1 MHVEAPLPF
10 DAMDA
15 ARERVEAGAAALT
28 DGDWGEAR
36 QAFEAALGEDG
47 DDPDALYGL
56 GAVLWWTGRMADALP
71 IWERAYSGFRR
82 RSDPIQAVIA
92 AVNLSLTYGSGFGN
106 RAAAHGWVVRAE
118 RVASDVEAPPLRG
131 WVLITKAQL
140 VDEPSEAQA
149 MIRTAQEI
157 ANECNDTDLE
167 LCALAA
173 LGASLIDEGRVH
185 EAKPLLDEAMAGT
198 LGGEFEELDTVVFTS
213 CVLVQSCY
221 RCADFSR
228 VVQWVRA
235 LRGFID
241 RYGNPYVNSLCRAHY
256 GAVLVATGDWAPA
269 EVELG
274 VALEMAGDAFPS
286 VRAEASS
293 FLAELRLAQGRPEEA
308 LRLLE
313 EFEDQVVAAHVVAAA
328 KLATG
333 DAAGAAA
340 VAARVLTDTGGRRLN
355 GARAAE
361 VLGEAHVMLGDP
373 GLATVH
379 GRRLVDLGNAHDCDL
394 VTARGER
401 LLGRTDRTS
410 GAHEAARAH
419 LEAAIAAFTRLEMP
433 YESARTRMLLAEALE
448 GVGDVGAVEAARHA
462 FTTFESLGAA
472 RDADAAAAWLRVR
485 GGAPART
492 GAPGGGALTRRE
504 REVLE
509 LLGEGRSNPEI
520 ADCLY
525 LSRRTV
531 EHHVASILSKLG
543 LRNRTEAATHVLRDQ
558 RVPEGNR

>member
-1 MHVEAPLPF
+1 MGPPLPSRVM
-10 DAMDA
+10 DPALEGLEAGDA
-15 ARERVEAGAAALT
+15 ALA
-28 DGDWGEAR
+28 DGDWDGAR
-36 QAFEAALGEDG
+36 RAFEATLEKDG
-47 DDPDALYGL
+47 DDPDALHGL
-56 GAVLWWTGRMADALP
+56 GAALWWTGRMAEALP
-71 IWERAYSGFRR
+71 IWERAYAGFRR
-82 RSDPIQAVIA
+82 RPDPTQAVVT
-92 AVNLSLTYGSGFGN
+92 AVNLSLTYGSSFGN
-106 RAAAHGWVVRAE
+106 RAAANGWVVRAE
-118 RVASDVEAPPLRG
+118 RVASDIDAPPLRG

-149 MIRTAQEI
+149 MIRSAHEI

-173 LGASLIDEGRVH
+173 LGASLIDEGRVD
-185 EAKPLLDEAMAGT
+185 EGMPLLDEAMAGT

-213 CVLVQSCY
+213 CVLVQTCY

-274 VALEMAGDAFPS
+274 VALDMAGDALPS

-293 FLAELRLAQGRPEEA
+293 FLAELRLAQGRPDDA
-308 LRLLE
+308 LRLLAG
-313 EFEDQVVAAHVVAAA
+313 FEDQVVAAPVVAAA

-340 VAARVLTDTGGRRLN
+340 VADRVLIDAGGRRLD

-361 VLGEAHVMLGDP
+361 VLGEAHLTLGDLGP
-373 GLATVH
+373 STDH
-379 GRRLVDLGNAHDCDL
+379 GRRLVDLGRAHDCDL

-401 LLGRTDRTS
+401 LLGRSDQAS
-410 GAHEAARAH
+410 GAHDSARAH
-419 LEAAIAAFTRLEMP
+419 LEAALAAFTRLEMP
-433 YESARTRMLLAEALE
+433 YEMAQTRMLLAVSLE
-448 GVGDVGAVEAARHA
+448 DAGDMGAVEAARHA

-485 GGAPART
+485 GVAPART
-492 GAPGGGALTRRE
+492 SAPDGGPLTRRE

-543 LRNRTEAATHVLRDQ
+543 LRNRTEAATFALRDQ
-558 RVPEGNR
+558 RVP